1 MGLDMYAH
9 SVKADLKGKEVDIV
23 YGELFE
29 DVEMAYQD
37 GLINQEFAYWRK
49 FNNLHGWMHRLYDS
63 KGGADSEFN
72 CTNVN
77 LTLEDLAQL
86 EEDATGLKP
95 TDGFFFGS
103 CDDMTTEDVEEVQ
116 EFVTKARTEI
126 ADGRVVLY
134 SAWW

>member
-9 SVKADLKGKEVDIV
+9 SVKADLKGKEVDIL
-23 YGELFE
+23 YSELFE
-29 DVEMAYQD
+29 DQTEARKD
-37 GLINQEFAYWRK
+37 GRINTEFAYWRK

-63 KGGADSEFN
+63 KGGDDPDFN
-72 CTNVN
+72 CANVN
-77 LTLEDLAQL
+77 LTLEDLEQL
-86 EEDATGLKP
+86 KEDATGLKP

-116 EFVTKARTEI
+116 EFVTKAKAEI
-126 ADGRVVLY
+126 AAGRVVIY